1 MAAYDLEEQEQLDE
15 LKTWW
20 KMYGNLVTGVL
31 LVVAIAFA
39 GWVGWKKWQANQAA
53 QASAL
58 YAGIQESMSRGDA
71 KRSREIAG
79 ELIDKFSGTPYAAM
93 AALLS
98 AKAQTEGG
106 DMKTAQVQLTWA
118 AEHAKDDGMRD
129 LARLRLAALLLDQ
142 KVYDEALKQLAA
154 EPATAFVPR
163 FGEMKGDILATQGK
177 SVEAAAAYDAA
188 IARLDAAIKDGGSA
202 AAVSTNYREVLQAK
216 RDSLGDG
223 KS

>member
-20 KMYGNLVTGVL
+20 KMYGNTVTAVV
-31 LVVAIAFA
+31 VVASIAF
-39 GWVGWKKWQANQAA
+39 VGWLGWNRWQTGQAG

-58 YAGIQESMSRGDA
+58 YIAVQESVAKGDA

-79 ELIDKFSGTPYAAM
+79 ELIDKFSATAYAGM

-118 AEHAKDDGMRD
+118 AENAKDDGIRD
-129 LARLRLAALLLDQ
+129 LARLRLAAILLDQ
-142 KVYDEALKQLAA
+142 KAYDEALKEVAA
-154 EPATAFVPR
+154 EPAAQLAPR
-163 FGEMKGDILATQGK
+163 FNEMKGDILAAQGK
-177 SVEAAAAYDAA
+177 TAEAISAYETALA
-188 IARLDAAIKDGGSA
+188 KLDAAIKDGGSA
-202 AAVSTNYREVLQAK
+202 AAARGAYREVLQTK
-216 RDSLGDG
+216 RDSLGG
-223 KS
+223 NK